1 MATTTAGHT
10 VLANLRDALH
20 AHDEQRLLEVY
31 ADDAVVISYSERN
44 RPSSARR
51 IEGHDAIAAW
61 IHDYMSRNLKHAVS
75 DEVIADD
82 RFAYLET
89 CEYPSGELVVGTYVC
104 QVRDGR
110 ISRQVGAEAWDE

>member
-1 MATTTAGHT
+1 MATATAGNAA
-10 VLANLRDALH
+10 LSNLREALH
-20 AHDEQRLLEVY
+20 AHDEQRVLDAY
-31 ADDAVVISYSERN
+31 AEDAVVIAYSERN

-61 IHDYMSRNLKHAVS
+61 VHEYMSRNLKHRVS
-75 DEVIADD
+75 DEVVADD
-82 RFAYLET
+82 GFAFQET

>member
-1 MATTTAGHT
+1 MATTTAGQS

-20 AHDEQRLLEVY
+20 AHDEQRVLEAY
-31 ADDAVVISYSERN
+31 ADDAVVIAYSERN
-44 RPSSARR
+44 RPSSARAL
-51 IEGHDAIAAW
+51 EGHDAIAAW
-61 IHDYMSRNLKHAVS
+61 IHEFMSRNLTHRVS
-75 DEVIADD
+75 DEVVSDD
-82 RFAYLET
+82 SFAYRET